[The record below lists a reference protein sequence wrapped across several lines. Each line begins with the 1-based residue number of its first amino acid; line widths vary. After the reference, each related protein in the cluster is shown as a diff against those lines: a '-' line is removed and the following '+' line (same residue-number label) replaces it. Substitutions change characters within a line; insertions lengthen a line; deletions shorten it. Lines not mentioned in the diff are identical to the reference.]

1 MPAEAGIQDHLLK
14 EIALRRPLRDR
25 RLRGLSESLA
35 CA

>member
-14 EIALRRPLRDR
+14 EITLRGASRR